1 MSVLDSIA
9 PLPVSDAIRRGSG
22 RPSVYTTA
30 DGKRVPSVTTILSR
44 FKDSG
49 GLIHWANTMGLDG
62 ITLAEARKAPLDA
75 GSLVHRMIEA
85 DIHGTERPAVP
96 AEYAEAVQ
104 SAYGAW
110 REWMDSYKMEI
121 VATEIALVS
130 EEHRFAGTL
139 DCVLRDSQGR
149 LALGD
154 WKAANAVYGD
164 YLCQLAAYGL
174 LWTEN
179 EDEPLTGG
187 FHLVRFSKSE
197 GDMEHRYF
205 PALDDALE
213 LFLLLRRAYD
223 LDKAV
228 AKRAK

>member
-1 MSVLDSIA
+1 MSLLDKLA
-9 PLPVSDAIRRGSG
+9 PLPVAPEIRRGTG
-22 RPSVYTTA
+22 RPERYLTA
-30 DGKRVPSVTTILSR
+30 EGKRVPSVTTILGR

-49 GLIHWANTMGLDG
+49 GLIHWANTIGLEG

-85 DIHGTERPAVP
+85 DIHGTERPEVP
-96 AEYAEAVQ
+96 EEYAEAVTN
-104 SAYGAW
+104 AYGAW
-110 REWMDSYKMEI
+110 REWMESYRMQV
-121 VATEIALVS
+121 VATELALVS
-130 EEHRFAGTL
+130 EEHLYAGTI

-154 WKAANAVYGD
+154 WKAANAIYSD
-164 YLCQLAAYGL
+164 YLCQVAAYGL
-174 LWTEN
+174 LWAEN
-179 EDEPLTGG
+179 EDEALTGG
-187 FHLVRFSKSE
+187 FHIVRFSKTE

-213 LFLLLRRAYD
+213 LFLLLRQAYD
-223 LDKAV
+223 LDKIV